1 MGKAPGIRLLVMRS
15 GATAWDQAGRVQG
28 SCDLPMTPEGRD
40 QVSRRVQAL
49 VPTKLT
55 TILAAPDEASRETA
69 RCMAKASSARVTVV
83 PDLADVPLGLW
94 EGLRL
99 DELEERYCR
108 AGRLWLEDPSG
119 VTAPE
124 GQCVADYAERV
135 LARLQ
140 EDLAGRRS
148 GTSVGLVVRP
158 IALGVIRCAL
168 NGVEMSQLWTMVHER
183 PDDEWYEINS
193 NDSRLKPRPRR
204 TDAAASAA

>member
-28 SCDLPMTPEGRD
+28 SCDLPMTAEGRD
-40 QVSRRVQAL
+40 QVVRRVQTL
-49 VPTKLT
+49 SSTKFTSILT
-55 TILAAPDEASRETA
+55 APDEASRDTA
-69 RCMAKASSARVTVV
+69 KLLAKTGAGRVSAL
-83 PDLADVPLGLW
+83 PELAEVPLGLW

-124 GQCVADYAERV
+124 GQCVAEYAERV
-135 LARLQ
+135 MAVLLERL
-140 EDLAGRRS
+140 GRCRP
-148 GTSVGLVVRP
+148 GTSVALVVRP
-158 IALGVIRCAL
+158 IALGVVRCAL
-168 NGVEMSQLWTMVHER
+168 NEVEMSQMWTMIHER
-183 PDDEWYEINS
+183 PDDEWYDLTP
-193 NDSRLKPRPRR
+193 NDSRLKAPPRR